1 MVELPLI
8 ANPNQEF
15 YCVLDNQECTIQL
28 RQIGDDF
35 YFSLWLDDTVIVQNV
50 ICLPSRPILTNV
62 SPYRFKGN
70 FILFDSTSPLDHQ
83 SKAHYAELGSRFI
96 LYYAT
101 QTEINEAQ
109 DGN

>member
-1 MVELPLI
+1 MIELPLI

-35 YFSLWLDDTVIVQNV
+35 YFSLWLDDTAIVQNV
-50 ICLPSRPILTNV
+50 ICLPQEPILTNV

-70 FILFDSTSPLDHQ
+70 FLLVDTTSPFDRQ
-83 SKAHYAELGSRFI
+83 AKANYAELGSRFM
-96 LYYAT
+96 LYYFS
-101 QTEINEAQ
+101 QDEIDEAQ
-109 DGN
+109 NGD